1 VARLRVIAAG
11 KGIKPAKLAVA
22 WVLAKNPSIVPVM
35 GARTRSQLAETLGA
49 LEVRLTPDEIADLE
63 AAVPADA
70 VAGTRYDEHQMQVLD
85 SER

>member
-1 VARLRVIAAG
+1 
-11 KGIKPAKLAVA
+11 
-22 WVLAKNPSIVPVM
+22 M

-85 SER
+85 SEK